1 MITGATSFGRGAPV
15 VRFISIDDHPSI
27 SEALGRAAG
36 DYDDLE
42 LVGSFIS
49 VASVPTPFRRR
60 GEFVDVAVVDLN
72 LPGTQGLSALEDV
85 VSWGLGVLV
94 FSASESSRLAHE
106 CLEVG
111 ATGYACKS
119 SSTMQVLDGVRRVAS
134 GERLVLGVS
143 TDAAAARLTP
153 GDERLLAALTR
164 STRSQHL
171 AEELHLAPRTI
182 DNLIA
187 ELYWKLG
194 LTGPERTRAGLRD
207 WAREHGYGGPA
218 SQ

>member
-1 MITGATSFGRGAPV
+1 M

-49 VASVPTPFRRR
+49 VASVPKPFRRP

-72 LPGTQGLSALEDV
+72 LPGADGLSALEEV
-85 VSWGLGVLV
+85 VGWGLGVLV
-94 FSASESSRLAHE
+94 FSASESTRLATE
-106 CLEVG
+106 CLEAG

-119 SSTMQVLDGVRRVAS
+119 SSTMQVLDGVRRVAA
-134 GERLVLGVS
+134 GERLILGVS
-143 TDAAAARLTP
+143 TSAAPPAHLSP

-171 AEELHLAPRTI
+171 AEELHLSPRTI
-182 DNLIA
+182 DNLIT
-187 ELYWKLG
+187 ELYWKLD
-194 LTGPERTRAGLRD
+194 LTGRERTRAGLRD